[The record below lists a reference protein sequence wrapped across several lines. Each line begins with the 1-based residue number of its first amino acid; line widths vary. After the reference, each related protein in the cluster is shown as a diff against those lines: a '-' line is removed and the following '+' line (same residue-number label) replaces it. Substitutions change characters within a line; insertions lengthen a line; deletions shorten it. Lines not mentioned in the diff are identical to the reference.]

1 MFNKKFSLIGCLI
14 VLVGLLGMGS
24 GQVIAQEQITL
35 RFADWPEEASV
46 KYNKVLIQSF
56 EKKHPSIKVKSEPL
70 VAYDLRKIMTQ
81 MAAGVAPDVFT
92 GWGTHFS
99 TWIEKGQLLNL
110 DPFVSK
116 YMSEEDVADFY
127 TVVYNGMNADGKQW
141 ALPKYANTTV
151 LYYNKDLFNEVG
163 LPYPKDITLDW
174 DTFRSYAK
182 KLTKREDGK
191 ITQWGLYVTQ
201 LGLIWDAAFI
211 WGNGGEIIDPNNPKL
226 FVLDQ
231 PETIEAETF
240 LQDLIWKDK
249 VAPIGGD
256 IDVLGGYYAFA
267 SGRVGMVMGGTA
279 DLYDYNEYD
288 INFDISRYPMPVSTP
303 AGGKPKPGVKK
314 WEVVSCDAFVI
325 YRNTRYPEEAFK
337 FLQHITSYEG
347 GKVRLEGRGLQ
358 PLRKSL
364 GQSWEEYGG
373 NINTKIAMD
382 ALEVARLGPAVQY
395 IKSAQVLEILRPVL
409 DKIFVLNTMSVE
421 EGFKELV
428 KSLEV
433 VYK

>member
-24 GQVIAQEQITL
+24 GQVIAQEQVTL
-35 RFADWPEEASV
+35 RFSGWPEEASV
-46 KYNKVLIQSF
+46 KYNKLLIQSF
-56 EKKHPSIKVKSEPL
+56 EEKYPSIKVKYEPL
-70 VAYDLRKIMTQ
+70 IAYDLRKILTQ

-92 GWGTHFS
+92 GWTPHFG
-99 TWIEKGQLLNL
+99 TWIEKGQLLDL
-110 DPFVSK
+110 DPFISK

-127 TVVYNGMNADGKQW
+127 PVVYNAMNVDGKQW

-191 ITQWGLYVTQ
+191 ITQWGLFIMQ
-201 LGLIWDAAFI
+201 LGLVWDAAFI
-211 WGNGGEIIDPNNPKL
+211 WGNGGEINDPNNPKHFL
-226 FVLDQ
+226 LDQ

-240 LQDLIWKDK
+240 LHDLIWKDK
-249 VAPIGGD
+249 VAPLAGD
-256 IDVLGGYYAFA
+256 IDLLGYYAFS
-267 SGRVGMVMGGTA
+267 SGRVGMTMGGTA
-279 DLYDYNEYD
+279 DLHVFKGYD
-288 INFDISRYPMPVSTP
+288 INFDITRYPMPVSTS

-314 WEVVSCDAFVI
+314 WEVVSSDVFVI
-325 YRNTRYPEEAFK
+325 YRDTRYPEEAFK

-364 GQSWEEYGG
+364 YQSYKEWGG
-373 NINTKIAMD
+373 NINTKIGMD
-382 ALEVARLGPAVQY
+382 ALKVARLIPRSSY
-395 IKSAQVLEILRPVL
+395 IKSSQVGEILRPVL

-428 KSLEV
+428 KSLETF
-433 VYK
+433 YK